1 MPFDTGFVRDLQEF
15 FLNSWQLFLLGV
27 GLLYFFV
34 LMAAA
39 RRIGQQAAMD
49 RIQRWMSL
57 PAALLRFFDAVNV
70 DAAVIGLMDSLSE
83 ILGAAGCIAALKTG
97 DSNGFGS
104 HSGRI
109 LAADGTFRS
118 AADRKLEELLAGP
131 EWAWL
136 ADSPKGVLE
145 LVQIG
150 PGEQAERLQ
159 CSCPGFSGGTLLVA
173 RFKFHYVSRTGRCDG
188 ALIIFDLGSTS
199 LDPVA
204 EEVFLSALEVF
215 PRVLEDITSRFA
227 HAQEVADLLERS
239 RQKDRILKEMLS
251 GYQHD
256 LSHALS
262 NLEDGIISA
271 REAVEHLRIPA
282 DAHDPSILFDHL
294 LAALRLTAH
303 VAEAGT
309 VPVEMAQGYSPLTA
323 VGSYDPEELFRE
335 CIQPLL
341 HLRQDARSDL
351 VVQVEIEPGL
361 PAIRVD
367 RVAFF
372 RAVSNIIHNAFK
384 FTEEGGINILIR
396 QMPGSV
402 SFSVSDTGIGIPPED
417 QVRLGESH
425 FRGSNTEGIPGSGL
439 GLWTTRQ
446 LAGLMGGRLDMSS
459 RVGVGTTMTLN
470 FPVDPDPVL
479 VERVAE
485 FPGME
490 PEIGG

>member
-1 MPFDTGFVRDLQEF
+1 MPFDTGFIRGLQEF
-15 FLNSWQLFLLGV
+15 FLNSWQLFLLAV

-57 PAALLRFFDAVNV
+57 PAALLRFFDAVTV

-83 ILGAAGCIAALKTG
+83 ILDTAGCVAALRKSE
-97 DSNGFGS
+97 SNRS
-104 HSGRI
+104 DCYYGRI
-109 LAADGTFRS
+109 LAAEGSFRS
-118 AADRKLEELLAGP
+118 AADRNLEQMLTGT

-136 ADSPKGVLE
+136 GVSPSGVIE

-150 PGEQAERLQ
+150 PGEQAERLRR
-159 CSCPGFSGGTLLVA
+159 SCPGFSGGALLVV
-173 RFKFHYVSRTGRCDG
+173 RLKFYYVSQVGRCDG
-188 ALIIFDLGSTS
+188 ALIVFDLGSTS
-199 LDPVA
+199 LDPIA
-204 EEVFLSALEVF
+204 EEIMLSALHDF
-215 PRVLEDITSRFA
+215 PRVLEDVTNRFA
-227 HAQEVADLLERS
+227 HAQEVAELLERS

-251 GYQHD
+251 GFQHD

-262 NLEDGIISA
+262 NLEDGMASA

-282 DAHDPSILFDHL
+282 DAQDPSILFDHL
-294 LAALRLTAH
+294 LSALRLTAH

-323 VGSYDPEELFRE
+323 VEPYNPEELFRE

-341 HLRQDARSDL
+341 HLRHNARSGL
-351 VVQVEIEPGL
+351 VVHVEIEPGL
-361 PAIRVD
+361 PAIKVD

-372 RAVSNIIHNAFK
+372 RAVSNIIHNAYK

-402 SFSVSDTGIGIPPED
+402 SFSFSDTGIGIPPDD

-425 FRGSNTEGIPGSGL
+425 FRGSNTEGIPGTGL
-439 GLWTTRQ
+439 GLWTARQ
-446 LAGLMGGRLDMSS
+446 LVELMGGRLDISS
-459 RVGVGTTMTLN
+459 REGVGTTMTLN

-479 VERVAE
+479 VERVGE

-490 PEIGG
+490 PESGR